1 MFPFGIQLRC
11 FVWSGVNGGSK
22 WTGRAA
28 GGVCKAWT
36 HGAPALFLQHQVCR
50 ERERDHIACHGMAY
64 HDTLR
69 RRECYKRHID
79 MANDADLPWP
89 ESLLRK
95 SLLKL
100 MRQLLGQFFG
110 GAKEHSKSVVPQEPV
125 FFVINQLVSAC
136 KNVTCTDIHNTSSQL
151 TIFVWASEDIH
162 VFWVWTRRRAGIADQ
177 QML

>member
-1 MFPFGIQLRC
+1 MVGQSEREELLVE
-11 FVWSGVNGGSK
+11 FVKRELMVPRLYLYSIRSV
-22 WTGRAA
+22 
-28 GGVCKAWT
+28 
-36 HGAPALFLQHQVCR
+36 

-151 TIFVWASEDIH
+151 TIFV
-162 VFWVWTRRRAGIADQ
+162 
-177 QML
+177 